1 MHTGFDRILF
11 ILTSRLM
18 ALTAVAATAHPFRST
33 GADSACT
40 VVIPLPPNHIGACGQ
55 YFDPL
60 QLTSRLDFWRLPAC
74 SRRRSAIGADES
86 PLSVC

>member
-11 ILTSRLM
+11 ILPSRLIVLM
-18 ALTAVAATAHPFRST
+18 AVAGNRAPLPGPRRGFPY
-33 GADSACT
+33 T
-40 VVIPLPPNHIGACGQ
+40 VVIPLRLSHIGACGQ